1 MTETLTISKFNE
13 VYITVDCDSNV
24 AMELK
29 DYFTFKVPGYR
40 FMPAYRNKTWSG
52 DIHLFNPMSRR
63 VYYGLIPYISKFC
76 ESRSYQLVF
85 DKNIQSFNDID
96 VNTIVKFIE
105 DLNLPFKPRG
115 YQLEAFLHAIRTKRS
130 LLVSPTASGKSLI
143 IYMITKWFIEQDDIK
158 TLIIVPTISLVEQMK
173 GDFVSY
179 GCEESSIHTIMA
191 GREKI
196 TSSPIVIS
204 TWQSIHKMPK
214 QWFEQYDIVIGDEAH
229 QYKAKSLTSILEKMT
244 KCSIRLGFTGT
255 LDGTQTHR
263 LVLEGLFGGVK
274 KVTTTA
280 DLIEQKHLADF
291 KIQSIILKHTD
302 ANKREFSKAEY
313 QDELNFIVRCEA
325 RNNFISQLALHL
337 KGNTLI
343 LYQFVEKHGKPLHE
357 MISKQNKDERHIF
370 FVSGDVDVED
380 RELVRKIT
388 EKETNAI
395 IVASYGTFSTGI
407 NIRNLHNVVFAS
419 PTKSRIRSLQSI
431 GRALRRGDNKQ
442 QATLYDIA
450 DDLSWKKSQNHTLK
464 HLIERIG
471 IYTSE
476 KFEYKIT
483 NYQLR

>member
-1 MTETLTISKFNE
+1 MTETLVVSKFND
-13 VYITVDCDSNV
+13 VYVTVDCDASV

-40 FMPAYRNKTWSG
+40 FMPAYRNKVWSG
-52 DIHLFNPMSRR
+52 DIHLYNPMSRR
-63 VYYGLIPYISKFC
+63 LYFGLIPYIQKFC
-76 ESRSYQLVF
+76 ESRDYKVVF
-85 DKNIQSFNDID
+85 DKNVDGFAAIDEDLVVNFIQS
-96 VNTIVKFIE
+96 
-105 DLNLPFKPRG
+105 LNLPFKPRG
-115 YQLEAFLHAIRTKRS
+115 YQLEAFLHAIRTKRA

-143 IYMITKWFIEQDDIK
+143 IYMITKWFNQHFK
-158 TLIIVPTISLVEQMK
+158 TLVIVPTISLVEQMK

-179 GCEESSIHTIMA
+179 GCDENEIHTIMS
-191 GREKI
+191 GREKQ
-196 TSSPIVIS
+196 SDKPIVIS
-204 TWQSIHKMPK
+204 TWQSIYKMPR
-214 QWFEQYDIVIGDEAH
+214 QWYEQFDVIIGDEAH

-244 KCSIRLGFTGT
+244 KCPIRLGFTGT
-255 LDGTQTHR
+255 LDGTQTHK
-263 LVLEGLFGGVK
+263 LVLEGLFGAVK

-280 DLIEQKHLADF
+280 ELIEQKHLADF
-291 KIQSIILKHTD
+291 KIQAIVLKHTD
-302 ANKREFSKAEY
+302 ANKKEY
-313 QDELNFIVRCEA
+313 SRTEYHDEIDFLVRDEA

-357 MISKQNKDERHIF
+357 MITKQNTDNRHIF

-388 EKETNAI
+388 EKEDNAI

-431 GRALRRGDNKQ
+431 GRALRRGDNKE

-450 DDLSWKKSQNHTLK
+450 DDLSWKKAKNHTLK
-464 HLIERIG
+464 HFIERVG

-483 NYQLR
+483 SYQLR

>member
-1 MTETLTISKFNE
+1 MTETLVVSKFNE
-13 VYITVDCDSNV
+13 VYITVDCDASV

-40 FMPAYRNKTWSG
+40 FMPAYRNKVWSG

-63 VYYGLIPYISKFC
+63 LYTGLIPYIQKFC
-76 ESRSYQLVF
+76 ESRDYKVVF
-85 DKNIQSFNDID
+85 DKNVDGFASIDENTVVEFIQN
-96 VNTIVKFIE
+96 
-105 DLNLPFKPRG
+105 LNLPFKPRG
-115 YQLEAFLHAIRTKRS
+115 YQLEAFLHAIRTKRA

-143 IYMITKWFIEQDDIK
+143 IYMITKWFMKHHNI
-158 TLIIVPTISLVEQMK
+158 LVIVPTISLVEQMK

-179 GCEESSIHTIMA
+179 GCDENEIHTIMS
-191 GREKI
+191 GREKN
-196 TSSPIVIS
+196 TNKQIVVS
-204 TWQSIHKMPK
+204 TWQSIYKMPR
-214 QWFEQYDIVIGDEAH
+214 QWYEQFDVIIGDEAH

-244 KCSIRLGFTGT
+244 KCPIRLGFTGT
-255 LDGTQTHR
+255 LDGTQTHK
-263 LVLEGLFGGVK
+263 LVLEGLFGLVK

-280 DLIEQKHLADF
+280 ELIEQKYLADF
-291 KIQSIILKHTD
+291 KIQAIVLKHTE
-302 ANKREFSKAEY
+302 ANKKEY
-313 QDELNFIVRCEA
+313 SRTEYHDEIDFLVRNEA

-343 LYQFVEKHGKPLHE
+343 LYQFVEKHGKPLHK
-357 MISKQNKDERHIF
+357 MIVDQNKDDRQIF
-370 FVSGDVDVED
+370 FVSGEVEVED

-388 EKETNAI
+388 EQENNAI
-395 IVASYGTFSTGI
+395 IVASYGTFSLGI

-431 GRALRRGDNKQ
+431 GRALRRGDNKE

-450 DDLSWKKSQNHTLK
+450 DDLSWKKARNHTLK
-464 HLIERIG
+464 HFVERVG

-483 NYQLR
+483 NYQMR

>member
-1 MTETLTISKFNE
+1 MTETLIVSKFND
-13 VYITVDCDSNV
+13 VYVTVDCDASV

-40 FMPAYRNKTWSG
+40 FMPAYRNKVWSG

-63 VYYGLIPYISKFC
+63 LYTGLIPYIQKFC
-76 ESRSYQLVF
+76 ESRDYRVVF
-85 DKNIQSFNDID
+85 DKNVDGFASIDENTVVEFIQN
-96 VNTIVKFIE
+96 
-105 DLNLPFKPRG
+105 LNLPFKPRG
-115 YQLEAFLHAIRTKRS
+115 YQLEAFLHAIRTKRA

-143 IYMITKWFIEQDDIK
+143 IYMITKWFMEHYNI
-158 TLIIVPTISLVEQMK
+158 LVIVPTISLVEQMK

-179 GCEESSIHTIMA
+179 GCDENEIHTIMS
-191 GREKI
+191 GREKN
-196 TSSPIVIS
+196 TNKQIVVS
-204 TWQSIHKMPK
+204 TWQSIYKMPR
-214 QWFEQYDIVIGDEAH
+214 QWYEQFDVIIGDEAH

-244 KCSIRLGFTGT
+244 KCPIRLGFTGT
-255 LDGTQTHR
+255 LDGTQTHK
-263 LVLEGLFGGVK
+263 LVLEGLFGVVK

-280 DLIEQKHLADF
+280 ELIEQKYLADF
-291 KIQSIILKHTD
+291 KIQAIVLKHTD
-302 ANKREFSKAEY
+302 ANKKEY
-313 QDELNFIVRCEA
+313 SRTEYHDEIDFLVRNEA

-357 MISKQNKDERHIF
+357 MISKQNKDDRQIF
-370 FVSGDVDVED
+370 FVSGEVEVED

-388 EKETNAI
+388 EQENNAI

-431 GRALRRGDNKQ
+431 GRALRRGDSKE

-450 DDLSWKKSQNHTLK
+450 DDLSWKKARNHTLK
-464 HLIERIG
+464 HFVERVG

>member
-1 MTETLTISKFNE
+1 MTETLIVSKFND
-13 VYITVDCDSNV
+13 VYVTVDCDASV

-40 FMPAYRNKTWSG
+40 FMPAYRNKVWSG

-63 VYYGLIPYISKFC
+63 LYTGLIPYIQKFC
-76 ESRSYQLVF
+76 ESRDYKVVF
-85 DKNIQSFNDID
+85 DKNVDGFASIDENTVVEFIQN
-96 VNTIVKFIE
+96 
-105 DLNLPFKPRG
+105 LNLPFKPRG
-115 YQLEAFLHAIRTKRS
+115 YQLEAFLHAIRTKRA

-143 IYMITKWFIEQDDIK
+143 IYMITKWFMEHYNI
-158 TLIIVPTISLVEQMK
+158 LVIVPTISLVEQMK

-179 GCEESSIHTIMA
+179 GCDENEIHTIMS
-191 GREKI
+191 GREKN
-196 TSSPIVIS
+196 TNKQIVVS
-204 TWQSIHKMPK
+204 TWQSIYKMPR
-214 QWFEQYDIVIGDEAH
+214 QWYEQFDVIIGDEAH

-244 KCSIRLGFTGT
+244 KCPIRLGFTGT
-255 LDGTQTHR
+255 LDGTQTHK
-263 LVLEGLFGGVK
+263 LVLEGLFGVVK

-280 DLIEQKHLADF
+280 ELIEQKYLADF
-291 KIQSIILKHTD
+291 KIQAIVLKHTD
-302 ANKREFSKAEY
+302 ANKKEY
-313 QDELNFIVRCEA
+313 SRTEYHDEIDFLVRNEA

-357 MISKQNKDERHIF
+357 MISKQNKDDRQIF
-370 FVSGDVDVED
+370 FVSGEVEVED

-388 EKETNAI
+388 EQENNAI

-431 GRALRRGDNKQ
+431 GRALRRGDSKE

-450 DDLSWKKSQNHTLK
+450 DDLSWKKARNHTLK
-464 HLIERIG
+464 HFVERVG

>member
-1 MTETLTISKFNE
+1 MTETLIVSKFND
-13 VYITVDCDSNV
+13 VYVTVDCDSSV

-40 FMPAYRNKTWSG
+40 FMPAYRNKVWSG

-63 VYYGLIPYISKFC
+63 IYFGLIPYIQKFC
-76 ESRSYQLVF
+76 ESRGYQLTF
-85 DKNIQSFNDID
+85 DKNVDGFDTID
-96 VNTIVKFIE
+96 EDSVVKFME
-105 DLNLPFKPRG
+105 GLNLPFKPRG
-115 YQLEAFLHAIRTKRS
+115 YQLEAFIHAIRTKRS

-143 IYMITKWFIEQDDIK
+143 IYMITKWWLEHYK
-158 TLIIVPTISLVEQMK
+158 VLIIVPTISLVEQMK

-179 GCEESSIHTIMA
+179 GCDEELIHTIMS
-191 GREKI
+191 GREKY
-196 TSSPIVIS
+196 TDKPIVVS
-204 TWQSIHKMPK
+204 TWQSIHKMPR
-214 QWFEQYDIVIGDEAH
+214 QWYEQFDVVVGDEAH

-244 KCSIRLGFTGT
+244 KCPIRLGFTGT
-255 LDGTQTHR
+255 LDGTQTHK
-263 LVLEGLFGGVK
+263 LVLEGLFGAVK

-291 KIQSIILKHTD
+291 KIQAIVLKHTD
-302 ANKREFSKAEY
+302 ANKKEFCRAEY
-313 QDELNFIVRCEA
+313 HDEIDFLVRNEA

-343 LYQFVEKHGKPLHE
+343 LYQFVEKHGKPLHQLLSSQDTE
-357 MISKQNKDERHIF
+357 GRHIF
-370 FVSGDVDVED
+370 FVSGEVEVED

-388 EKETNAI
+388 EKESNAI

-431 GRALRRGDNKQ
+431 GRALRRGDNKE

-450 DDLSWKKSQNHTLK
+450 DDLSWKKAKNHTLK
-464 HLIERIG
+464 HFIERVG

-483 NYQLR
+483 SYQLR

>member
-1 MTETLTISKFNE
+1 MTETLIISKFND
-13 VYITVDCDSNV
+13 VYVTVDCDASV

-29 DYFTFKVPGYR
+29 EYFTFKVPGYR
-40 FMPAYRNKTWSG
+40 FMPAYRNKVWSG

-63 VYYGLIPYISKFC
+63 IYFGLIPYIQKFC
-76 ESRSYQLVF
+76 ESRNYSLAF
-85 DKNIQSFNDID
+85 DKTVDGFATID
-96 VNTIVKFIE
+96 EESVVKFIGG
-105 DLNLPFKPRG
+105 LNLPFKPRG

-143 IYMITKWFIEQDDIK
+143 IYMITKWWLEHYK
-158 TLIIVPTISLVEQMK
+158 VLIIVPTISLVEQMK

-179 GCEESSIHTIMA
+179 GCDEEIIHTIMS
-191 GREKI
+191 GREKH
-196 TSSPIVIS
+196 TDKPIVIS
-204 TWQSIHKMPK
+204 TWQSIHKMPR
-214 QWFEQYDIVIGDEAH
+214 QWYEQFDVVIGDEAH

-244 KCSIRLGFTGT
+244 KCPIRLGFTGT
-255 LDGTQTHR
+255 LDGTQTHK
-263 LVLEGLFGGVK
+263 LVLEGLFGAVK

-280 DLIEQKHLADF
+280 ELIEQKHLADF
-291 KIQSIILKHTD
+291 KIQAIVLKHTD
-302 ANKREFSKAEY
+302 ANKKEFSRAEY
-313 QDELNFIVRCEA
+313 HDEIDFLVRNEA

-343 LYQFVEKHGKPLHE
+343 LYQFVEKHGKPLHQLLTNQDIE
-357 MISKQNKDERHIF
+357 GRHIF
-370 FVSGDVDVED
+370 FVSGEVEVED

-388 EKETNAI
+388 EKESNAI

-419 PTKSRIRSLQSI
+419 PTKSRVRSLQSI
-431 GRALRRGDNKQ
+431 GRALRRGDNKE

-450 DDLSWKKSQNHTLK
+450 DDLSWKKAKNHTLK
-464 HLIERIG
+464 HFIERVG

-483 NYQLR
+483 SYQLR

>member
-1 MTETLTISKFNE
+1 MTETLVVSKFND
-13 VYITVDCDSNV
+13 VYVTVDCDASV

-40 FMPAYRNKTWSG
+40 FMPAYRNKVWSG
-52 DIHLFNPMSRR
+52 DIHLYNPMSRR
-63 VYYGLIPYISKFC
+63 LYFGLIPYIQKFC
-76 ESRSYQLVF
+76 ESRDYKVVF
-85 DKNIQSFNDID
+85 DKNVDGFAAIDEDSVVNFIQS
-96 VNTIVKFIE
+96 
-105 DLNLPFKPRG
+105 LSLPFKPRG
-115 YQLEAFLHAIRTKRS
+115 YQLEAFLHAIRTKRA

-143 IYMITKWFIEQDDIK
+143 IYMITKWWQRTDFK

-179 GCEESSIHTIMA
+179 GGDENDIHTIMS
-191 GREKI
+191 GREKN
-196 TSSPIVIS
+196 TNKQIVVS
-204 TWQSIHKMPK
+204 TWQSIYKMPR
-214 QWFEQYDIVIGDEAH
+214 QWYEQFDVIIGDEAH

-244 KCSIRLGFTGT
+244 KCPIRLGFTGT
-255 LDGTQTHR
+255 LDGTQTHK
-263 LVLEGLFGGVK
+263 LVLEGLFGVVK

-280 DLIEQKHLADF
+280 ELIEQKYLADF
-291 KIQSIILKHTD
+291 KIQAIVLKHTD
-302 ANKREFSKAEY
+302 ANKKEY
-313 QDELNFIVRCEA
+313 SRTEYHDEIDFLVRNEA

-357 MISKQNKDERHIF
+357 MISKQNKDDRQIF
-370 FVSGDVDVED
+370 FVSGEVEVED

-388 EKETNAI
+388 EQENNAI

-431 GRALRRGDNKQ
+431 GRALRRGDNKE

-450 DDLSWKKSQNHTLK
+450 DDLSWKKARNHTLK
-464 HLIERIG
+464 HFIERVG

-483 NYQLR
+483 SYQLR

>member
-1 MTETLTISKFNE
+1 MTETLVVSKFND
-13 VYITVDCDSNV
+13 VFVTVDCDASV
-24 AMELK
+24 AMELR

-40 FMPAYRNKTWSG
+40 FMPAYRNKVWSG
-52 DIHLFNPMSRR
+52 DIHLFNPMSKRI
-63 VYYGLIPYISKFC
+63 YFGLIPYINKFC
-76 ESRSYQLVF
+76 ETRNYQVVF
-85 DKNIQSFNDID
+85 DKNVDGFASID
-96 VNTIVKFIE
+96 EDSIVKFIQGL
-105 DLNLPFKPRG
+105 DLPFKPRG

-143 IYMITKWFIEQDDIK
+143 IYMITKWFLEHYKI
-158 TLIIVPTISLVEQMK
+158 LIIVPTISLVEQMK

-179 GCEESSIHTIMA
+179 GCEEDIIHTIMA
-191 GREKI
+191 GREKY
-196 TSSPIVIS
+196 TDQPIVIS
-204 TWQSIHKMPK
+204 TWQSIHKMPR
-214 QWFEQYDIVIGDEAH
+214 QWYEQFDVVIGDEAH

-244 KCSIRLGFTGT
+244 KCPIRLGFTGT
-255 LDGTQTHR
+255 LDGTQTHK
-263 LVLEGLFGGVK
+263 LVLEGLFGTVK

-280 DLIEQKHLADF
+280 ELIEQKHLADF
-291 KIQSIILKHTD
+291 KIQAIVLKHTD
-302 ANKREFSKAEY
+302 ANKKEFSRAEY
-313 QDELNFIVRCEA
+313 HDEIDFLVRNEA

-357 MISKQNKDERHIF
+357 MITKQNTDNRHIF

-380 RELVRKIT
+380 RELVRNIT
-388 EKETNAI
+388 EKEDNAI

-431 GRALRRGDNKQ
+431 GRALRRGDNKE

-450 DDLSWKKSQNHTLK
+450 DDLSWKKAKNHTLK
-464 HLIERIG
+464 HFIERVG

-476 KFEYKIT
+476 KFDYKIT
-483 NYQLR
+483 SYQLR

>member
-1 MTETLTISKFNE
+1 MTETLIISKFND
-13 VYITVDCDSNV
+13 VYVTVDCDASV

-29 DYFTFKVPGYR
+29 EYFTFKVPGYR
-40 FMPAYRNKTWSG
+40 FMPAYRNKVWSG

-63 VYYGLIPYISKFC
+63 IYFGLIPYIQKFC
-76 ESRSYQLVF
+76 ESRNYSLVF
-85 DKNIQSFNDID
+85 DKTVDGFATID
-96 VNTIVKFIE
+96 EESVVKFIE
-105 DLNLPFKPRG
+105 GLNLPFKPRG
-115 YQLEAFLHAIRTKRS
+115 YQLEAFIHAIRTKRS

-143 IYMITKWFIEQDDIK
+143 IYMITKWWLEHFK
-158 TLIIVPTISLVEQMK
+158 VLIIVPTISLVEQMR

-179 GCEESSIHTIMA
+179 GCDEEIIHTIMS
-191 GREKI
+191 GREKH
-196 TSSPIVIS
+196 TDRPIVIS
-204 TWQSIHKMPK
+204 TWQSIHRMPR
-214 QWFEQYDIVIGDEAH
+214 QWYEQFDVVIGDEAH

-244 KCSIRLGFTGT
+244 KCPIRLGFTGT
-255 LDGTQTHR
+255 LDGTQTHK
-263 LVLEGLFGGVK
+263 LVLEGLFGAVK

-280 DLIEQKHLADF
+280 ELIEQKHLADF
-291 KIQSIILKHTD
+291 KIQAIVLKHTD
-302 ANKREFSKAEY
+302 ANKKEFSRAEY
-313 QDELNFIVRCEA
+313 HDEIDFLVRNEA

-343 LYQFVEKHGKPLHE
+343 LYQFVEKHGKPLHQLLTNQDT
-357 MISKQNKDERHIF
+357 KGRHIF
-370 FVSGDVDVED
+370 FVSGEVDVED

-388 EKETNAI
+388 EKESNAI

-431 GRALRRGDNKQ
+431 GRALRRGDNKE

-450 DDLSWKKSQNHTLK
+450 DDLSWKKAKNHTLK
-464 HLIERIG
+464 HFIERVG

-483 NYQLR
+483 SYQLR

>member
-1 MTETLTISKFNE
+1 MTETLVVSKFND
-13 VYITVDCDSNV
+13 VYVTVDCDASV

-40 FMPAYRNKTWSG
+40 FMPAYRNKVWSG
-52 DIHLFNPMSRR
+52 DIHLYNPMSRR
-63 VYYGLIPYISKFC
+63 LYFGLIPYIQKFC
-76 ESRSYQLVF
+76 ESRDYKVVF
-85 DKNIQSFNDID
+85 DKNVDGFATIDEDSVVNFIQS
-96 VNTIVKFIE
+96 
-105 DLNLPFKPRG
+105 LNLPFKPRG
-115 YQLEAFLHAIRTKRS
+115 YQLEAFLHAIRTKRA

-143 IYMITKWFIEQDDIK
+143 IYMITKWFNQHFK
-158 TLIIVPTISLVEQMK
+158 TLVIVPTISLVEQMK

-179 GCEESSIHTIMA
+179 GCDENEIHTIMS
-191 GREKI
+191 GREKQ
-196 TSSPIVIS
+196 SDKPIVIS
-204 TWQSIHKMPK
+204 TWQSIYKMPR
-214 QWFEQYDIVIGDEAH
+214 QWYEQFDVIIGDEAH

-244 KCSIRLGFTGT
+244 KCPIRLGFTGT
-255 LDGTQTHR
+255 LDGTQTHK
-263 LVLEGLFGGVK
+263 LVLEGLFGAVK

-280 DLIEQKHLADF
+280 ELIEQKHLADF
-291 KIQSIILKHTD
+291 KIQAIVLKHID
-302 ANKREFSKAEY
+302 SNKKEFSRAEY
-313 QDELNFIVRCEA
+313 HDEIDFLVRNEA

-357 MISKQNKDERHIF
+357 MITKQNIDNRHIF

-388 EKETNAI
+388 EKEDNAI

-431 GRALRRGDNKQ
+431 GRALRRGDNKE

-450 DDLSWKKSQNHTLK
+450 DDLSWKKAKNHTLK
-464 HLIERIG
+464 HFIERVG

-476 KFEYKIT
+476 KFDYKIT
-483 NYQLR
+483 SYQLR

>member
-1 MTETLTISKFNE
+1 MTETLVVSKFND
-13 VYITVDCDSNV
+13 VYVTVDCDASV

-40 FMPAYRNKTWSG
+40 FMPAYRNKVWSG
-52 DIHLFNPMSRR
+52 DIHLYNPMSRR
-63 VYYGLIPYISKFC
+63 LYFGLIPYIQKFC
-76 ESRSYQLVF
+76 DYKVVF
-85 DKNIQSFNDID
+85 DKNVDGFAAIDEDSVVNFIQS
-96 VNTIVKFIE
+96 
-105 DLNLPFKPRG
+105 LNLPFKPRG
-115 YQLEAFLHAIRTKRS
+115 YQLEAFLHAIRTKRA

-143 IYMITKWFIEQDDIK
+143 IYMITKWFNQHFK

-179 GCEESSIHTIMA
+179 GGDENDIHTIMS
-191 GREKI
+191 GREKQ
-196 TSSPIVIS
+196 SDKPIVIS
-204 TWQSIHKMPK
+204 TWQSIYKMPR
-214 QWFEQYDIVIGDEAH
+214 QWYEQFDVIIGDEAH

-244 KCSIRLGFTGT
+244 KCPIRLGFTGT
-255 LDGTQTHR
+255 LDGTQTHK
-263 LVLEGLFGGVK
+263 LVLEGLFGVVK

-280 DLIEQKHLADF
+280 ELIEQKYLADF
-291 KIQSIILKHTD
+291 KIQAIVLKHTD
-302 ANKREFSKAEY
+302 ANKKEY
-313 QDELNFIVRCEA
+313 SRTEYHDEIDFLVRNEA

-357 MISKQNKDERHIF
+357 MISKQNKDDRQIF
-370 FVSGDVDVED
+370 FVSGEVEVED

-388 EKETNAI
+388 EQENNAI

-431 GRALRRGDNKQ
+431 GRALRRGDSKE

-450 DDLSWKKSQNHTLK
+450 DDLSWKKARNHTLK
-464 HLIERIG
+464 HFVERVG

>member
-1 MTETLTISKFNE
+1 MTETLVISKFND
-13 VYITVDCDSNV
+13 VYVTVDCDASV

-29 DYFTFKVPGYR
+29 DYFTFKVPGYK
-40 FMPAYRNKTWSG
+40 FMPAYRNKVWSG

-63 VYYGLIPYISKFC
+63 IYSGLIPYISKFC
-76 ESRSYQLVF
+76 ESRNYNVVF
-85 DKNIQSFNDID
+85 DKNVDGFANID
-96 VNTIVKFIE
+96 EESIVKFMG

-143 IYMITKWFIEQDDIK
+143 IYMITKWFVERSNI
-158 TLIIVPTISLVEQMK
+158 LIIVPTVSLVEQMK

-179 GCEESSIHTIMA
+179 GCDENDIHTIMS
-191 GREKI
+191 GKEKN
-196 TSSPIVIS
+196 TDKQIVIS
-204 TWQSIHKMPK
+204 TWQSIYKMPR
-214 QWFEQYDIVIGDEAH
+214 QWYEQFDVVIGDEAH

-244 KCSIRLGFTGT
+244 KCPIRLGFTGT
-255 LDGTQTHR
+255 LDGTQTHK
-263 LVLEGLFGGVK
+263 LVLEGLFGAVK

-280 DLIEQKHLADF
+280 ELIEQKHLADF
-291 KIQSIILKHTD
+291 KIQAIILNHTD
-302 ANKREFSKAEY
+302 ADKKEYSKCEY
-313 QDELNFIVRCEA
+313 HDEIDFLVRNQA
-325 RNNFISQLALHL
+325 RNNFISQLSLHL

-343 LYQFVEKHGKPLHE
+343 LFQFVEKHGKPLHQL
-357 MISKQNKDERHIF
+357 ISNQNKEDRHIF
-370 FVSGDVDVED
+370 FVSGEVEVED

-388 EKETNAI
+388 EKEDNAI

-407 NIRNLHNVVFAS
+407 NIKNLHNVVFAS

-431 GRALRRGDNKQ
+431 GRALRTGDNKK

-450 DDLSWKKSQNHTLK
+450 DDLSWKKAKNHTLK
-464 HLIERIG
+464 HFIERVG

-483 NYQLR
+483 SYQLR